1 MHVQVDS
8 AIRTDARSRYV
19 REKRARKLQDCEN
32 KIKATEE
39 QVSKQNDELEALRK
53 VIADVEREINEGG
66 AVLAN
71 LRDNMRV
78 RKLRAEITSIEAE
91 LNSMDLDEAAK
102 AKRNFEQKYPAEQ
115 KKEQDLAGQ
124 VCSSRARVDLM
135 DRH

>member
-1 MHVQVDS
+1 M
-8 AIRTDARSRYV
+8 
-19 REKRARKLQDCEN
+19 
-32 KIKATEE
+32 
-39 QVSKQNDELEALRK
+39 SKQNDELEALRK

-124 VCSSRARVDLM
+124 VCSRAGVDLM
-135 DRH
+135 YGH